1 MSQKTPDHTSGELF
15 DSRLTVLPAMLP
27 SETLYSWCARYHR
40 LTGNRLAADT
50 SQQLFGTSNA
60 GSLHDLPSRLAAFVE
75 RTHERFGT
83 VESLA
88 MAHTLLGFYVPFKPP
103 DLIRQI
109 CKTMAGPSV
118 ARLKFQLGLQASRVG
133 ATHPL
138 KACPECMA
146 DEVRKSGFAVWH
158 LEHQWPSVWICRRH
172 GRRLQQSTIK
182 TKSILNQQWLLPD
195 DVPRER
201 WLRVSERVSPSRPLL
216 QRMAEMTVDMLV
228 SSPSPFDSALLRFTY
243 LTGVKRKGMLRVK
256 GAVQLGKVSDYFLA
270 QAKGLELLPG
280 LEFVERV
287 HDADGGFVGGLLR
300 IGRGHKH
307 PVKHLL
313 LMAALFESWADFNKA
328 YGAMAADQKSSP
340 QKPVSRI
347 WPDDPRR
354 REFAKLMNTPG
365 STVSD
370 VARQIG
376 VDLPVAL
383 YWARKDRIPYRSRP
397 RAIRPEMEKSLV
409 EALLQGTTLR
419 EAAEQIGVPSSAV
432 SNFLNSHPEIRE
444 RWESARSQH
453 TRDAYRARFR
463 QTIVSHPG
471 VTRSQLRAMP
481 GSGYKWL
488 YQHDREWLQANLP
501 SLWANQGIAE
511 TQT

>member
-1 MSQKTPDHTSGELF
+1 MNPKTPDHTSGELF
-15 DSRLTVLPAMLP
+15 DSRLTVLPVMLP

-50 SQQLFGTSNA
+50 SQQLFGTPNA
-60 GSLHDLPSRLAAFVE
+60 GRLHDLTSHLAAFVD

-88 MAHTLLGFYVPFKPP
+88 MVHTLLGFYAPFKPA
-103 DLIRQI
+103 DLIQQA
-109 CKTMAGPSV
+109 CNTMAGPSV

-172 GRRLQQSTIK
+172 GKWLQQSTIK
-182 TKSILNQQWLLPD
+182 TKCFLNQQWLLPD
-195 DVPRER
+195 DVPTER
-201 WLRVSERVSPSRPLL
+201 WLRVSERMSPSRPLL
-216 QRMAEMTVDMLV
+216 QRMVEMTIDLLA
-228 SSPSPFDSALLRFTY
+228 SSPPPFDSTLLRFTY
-243 LTGVKRKGMLRVK
+243 LAGVKGKGMLRVK
-256 GAVQLGKVSDYFLA
+256 GAVQLREMSEHFLA

-280 LEFVERV
+280 FEFVERV

-300 IGRGHKH
+300 TGRSHKH

-313 LMAALFESWADFNKA
+313 LMAALFENWADFNKT
-328 YGAMAADQKSSP
+328 YNAMAADQKSSP

-354 REFAKLMNTPG
+354 REFAKRMRAPG

-370 VARQIG
+370 VARKIG
-376 VDLPVAL
+376 VDLPMAL
-383 YWARKDRIPYRSRP
+383 YWARKDRVPYRSRP

-419 EAAEQIGVPSSAV
+419 KAAEQIGVPSSAV
-432 SNFLNSHPEIRE
+432 SNFLNSHPETRE
-444 RWESARSQH
+444 LWESARSQH
-453 TRDAYRARFR
+453 TRDAYRARLR
-463 QTIVSHPG
+463 QAIANHPG
-471 VTRSQLRAMP
+471 ITRTQLRILS

-488 YQHDREWLQANLP
+488 YQHDREWLMVNLP
-501 SLWANQGIAE
+501 SLWPSG
-511 TQT
+511 

>member
-1 MSQKTPDHTSGELF
+1 MSQRTPDHTSGELF
-15 DSRLTVLPAMLP
+15 DSRLTVLPVMLP
-27 SETLYSWCARYHR
+27 TETLYSWCARYHR

-60 GSLHDLPSRLAAFVE
+60 GRLHDLPSHLAAFVD

-83 VESLA
+83 AGSLA
-88 MAHTLLGFYVPFKPP
+88 MAHTLLGFYVPFKPA
-103 DLIRQI
+103 DLIRQA
-109 CKTMAGPSV
+109 CKDMAGPSV

-146 DEVRKSGFAVWH
+146 DEVRKSGIAVWH

-172 GRRLQQSTIK
+172 GRWLQQSTIK
-182 TKSILNQQWLLPD
+182 TKSFLNQQWLLPD
-195 DVPRER
+195 DVPAER
-201 WLRVSERVSPSRPLL
+201 WLRVSDRVFPSRPLL
-216 QRMAEMTVDMLV
+216 QRMAEMTVDLMA
-228 SSPSPFDSALLRFTY
+228 SPQAPFDSASLRFTY
-243 LTGVKRKGMLRVK
+243 LAGVKRKGMLRVK
-256 GAVQLGKVSDYFLA
+256 GAVQLREVSEHFLA
-270 QAKGLELLPG
+270 RAKGLDLLPG
-280 LEFVERV
+280 FEFVERV

-300 IGRGHKH
+300 TGRGHKH

-313 LMAALFESWADFNKA
+313 LMAALFEGWTDFNKT
-328 YGAMAADQKSSP
+328 YSAMAADQKSSP
-340 QKPVSRI
+340 EKPVTRI

-354 REFAKLMNTPG
+354 REFAKLMKTPG

-370 VARQIG
+370 VARQLG
-376 VDLPVAL
+376 LDLPVAL

-397 RAIRPEMEKSLV
+397 HAIRPEMERPLA
-409 EALLQGTTLR
+409 EALSQGMTLR
-419 EAAEQIGVPSSAV
+419 KAAEQIGVPNSAV

-444 RWESARSQH
+444 SWETARNQH
-453 TRDAYRARFR
+453 ARDVYRARLR
-463 QTIVSHPG
+463 QAIANHPG
-471 VTRSQLRAMP
+471 VTRTQLRVTP

-488 YQHDREWLQANLP
+488 YQYDRDWLLANLP
-501 SLWANQGIAE
+501 SLWANQGAAE